1 MKVIFNEAETKRVVE
16 EYYRNERDFDGALL
30 FSCKIDT
37 YGGRMIHNPLVILD
51 MVMSGTLKVASYEK
65 NVEVTVS
72 QEEVI
77 NIFSARIEQDG
88 DYTVKNAILKYGELE
103 EDGTRKWYQ
112 QLIPRYGFIG
122 LEVELESKKLVRK

>member
-37 YGGRMIHNPLVILD
+37 YGGRMIRNPLVILD
-51 MVMSGTLKVASYEK
+51 MVMSGTLKVAGYEK